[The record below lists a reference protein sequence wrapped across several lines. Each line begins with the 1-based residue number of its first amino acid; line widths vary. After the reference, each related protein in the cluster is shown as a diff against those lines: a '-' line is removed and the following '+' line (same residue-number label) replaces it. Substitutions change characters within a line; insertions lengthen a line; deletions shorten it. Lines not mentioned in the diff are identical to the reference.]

1 MNAKIK
7 KFGFP
12 LPIAGA
18 SGGSKSPSVP
28 REDPDNLQS
37 SAYVNIIDLI
47 GEGQIGGLVDNVDGD
62 SLTEKEKSI
71 FFDGT
76 RLRHTNGEL
85 NFANVSW
92 AERVGLQR
100 QDYIEGFG
108 EGVETPFYK
117 NVQLKSGIPS
127 AFTVSNPNADRVRII
142 LAVNSLLSTDRSSGD
157 TYGTS
162 VEFQIKLSVNNGP
175 YEILANKKITGK
187 TTSRYQRSFS
197 FDLPKKKA
205 DGTPITAWSFQIT
218 RTTPD
223 SNSSY
228 LQNTTFFESYSEVEL
243 TKFSYPNVALVATRF
258 SSETFSSIPKREYL
272 VDGLLIKVPSNRNKD
287 GSYTGPWDGTFKLES
302 SSNPAW
308 ILYDLLLSKRYGL
321 GEYITPEMID
331 ESRLYVIGQ
340 YCDQL
345 VDDGFGNKEPRY
357 TINCVINTRVEA
369 YDLIVD
375 ICSAFNGMAY
385 WAGHMVG
392 FTIDAPGTPQMLFN
406 NTNIVGDFSYQG
418 TSNKDRHSVA
428 VVTWNDP
435 NDDYKQVPE
444 VVEDPE
450 LIERYGIRKTEVMA
464 FGCTSRG
471 QAARYGRWLLYS
483 EHQQSETIT
492 FNVGIDAA
500 LLLPGD
506 LIYVQDRDRAGK
518 RFGGRLLDCTA
529 KQAVLDDLVDFGEFT
544 DLTLVIR
551 LEDGSLAERV
561 IASHT
566 KKTVTVSG
574 HTKEVTV
581 VEWAEA
587 LTVMPVKYALWII
600 KAAELQPV
608 IARVV
613 NVAQGEEKGTYN
625 ITAVPHNP
633 NKYQSIENDL
643 MLDVPPTSILNSRN
657 QEPPASVEIKSEII
671 TTQNVAKTR
680 LVISWKEAK
689 NAARYEVEWKRNDGN
704 WVKLPQTTSLSIE
717 VEDVYA
723 GAYTARV
730 VAYNLFGA
738 RSYPKYSTSTDVK
751 GKVGKPTNV
760 LSLTT
765 TPLLFGMKL
774 DWVYPA
780 GNSDLSHVVIE
791 VSDRADGSNPRL
803 LGNVSYPTN
812 TLTIQGLQG
821 GLDQWYRT
829 KTVDKSGNESD
840 WSNFVKGTTGN
851 DPDQVL
857 DLISGQIGESDLATE
872 LQGKIENSV
881 TVSEAAK
888 IVADNAQTAA
898 TNAQTAA
905 TDAKTAASEAQ
916 KAASSAQTQA
926 SSAQQIASEA
936 SATAANAKNAAD
948 QAVTAATSASN
959 VATTAKNAADTAK
972 AMADSASTAAAKA
985 NTTATNAQTTA
996 DNAAAAASKVASD
1009 LTSSTN
1015 QLNQKIADEA
1025 NARTTAISKLND
1037 GLTTETSQRKSED
1050 AALLSNIETY
1060 KSSTNGTLS
1069 SLQTQIN
1076 TNATNTSAN
1085 TSKITSLDS
1094 RLTTNEGK
1102 TADAIN
1108 AAAAAQQTAN
1118 TAVIN
1123 SAATASALTSLK
1135 SELSTGKGIN
1145 NIIAPFSDP
1154 QELSPYVIGASR
1166 TVALINSP
1174 MRINGK
1180 AYDVTFNA
1188 VAGSIY
1194 FGSSS
1199 VSTVNTAAA
1208 GVVSGGKRYMLSA
1221 YLKNI
1226 DPTKQAEVYFTLH
1239 WFRRTSE
1246 GAYSATQT
1254 VLVNQATNN
1263 TRVTPSNEGGTV
1275 SCKAVTAPVDAVAF
1289 AIICAGNSVYNV
1301 AGSRILIDM
1310 LMLEEVVGVDVPAST
1325 WTAGPTDLSAIK
1337 SALDANASAINN
1349 LKTRVTN
1356 AEGVITSQG
1365 DSITQLN
1372 NSVTSIN
1379 GELTKKADA
1388 TALNSLSNRVTTA
1401 EGQISSQG
1409 SAIVS
1414 LKNDLVAANNAISTK
1429 ADSSALNSLDSK
1441 VTSIDGKVASNASAI
1456 TSLKSEL
1463 STGKGANLLIAP
1475 YSDPQVVPYTLSN
1488 TGVEVSL
1495 VDSVLRTGK
1504 AYNFKNVTSNVGNYV
1519 YIGQYSNGKQ
1529 APVAVRGGSKLLF
1542 SFYAKSDV
1550 AGFIGRFALRVFNQS
1565 GANVQVV
1572 TLLWTSTQAQN
1583 VSFTTDLVKYTLYL
1597 SSPIHADGVTASILL
1612 YTGGASS
1619 TSLTPAGAILTMDKL
1634 MIEEYV
1640 GDNKEASPWV
1650 VGSADLNGIY
1660 NSLDA
1665 SASAINNLTTRM
1677 ANAEGSITS
1686 QSNSITSLR
1695 NDLATTNNVVSK
1707 KADASAL
1714 TSLDTKVT
1722 SIDGRVTNNTSA
1734 VTALQGRVTTVE
1746 NGLSTKADAS
1756 ALNNYYT
1763 KTEADS
1769 ATSGAI
1775 DKFNSQLTIGGV
1787 NVVANSE
1794 APRTS
1799 TAATNREYL
1808 LYERSAELKAF
1819 YDENLEKPITIS
1831 FEMSVPVAGPVQV
1844 YSSNGSAHQF
1854 VTSVNAVI
1862 VNQFAKYSVTVS
1874 PKAHTA
1880 STTVSTI
1887 EFYGTYGTG
1896 RIPTIRKLQIEA
1908 GTKATA
1914 WSPSPRDTKAAIDAN
1929 ASAIQ
1934 TTQTK
1939 VDNIDGRLTT
1949 ATDSITSL
1957 NSRMSAAEGNI
1968 NSANT
1973 AVGGLSTRMTSAE
1986 GKITNQGDS
1995 IAALQNSVSSISG
2008 TLANKADSSAVNNL
2022 TSRVETAEGKIS
2034 SQSGQITSLSN
2045 SLDLTNSNL
2054 NDVNVLAR
2062 LLSLGKPLRD
2072 DPTFKS
2078 TTGGLAAYALQS
2090 GSSFTRQAKSTDN
2103 PMDSAYEMLL
2113 RATTTLGSGWYP
2125 NNPTVNGGPNK
2136 AFLVKQVIKMPSGQ
2150 KLAAFNNPLG
2160 AGGYVRILGNAEG
2173 TGKFETY
2180 YSVIQCGPDANT
2192 AIQGHFRVI
2201 NSSNPPVPS
2210 ASNPVDVIL
2219 ASYEVFDVTA
2229 VNDTIPKAYSNAI
2242 AANANAINTLSNTVS
2257 QQGNT
2262 ITSHSNSITQL
2273 NNSISSIN
2281 GALSSKA
2288 DASALQ
2294 SLDSKVTL
2302 IDGKVTS
2309 NSSALTALQSSFD
2322 GLPNQ
2327 GVNLLGPEISNPV
2340 EKPTNWTSGLPFEII
2355 QSPDTVN
2362 VRAFQFTMPASS
2374 GNGTYFNIG
2383 GGQVPRQWLTEG
2395 KYIFSFV
2402 AKTVGGTPPH
2412 AIEWQLYNVDS
2423 TRLRFNI
2430 TATLTRYSGVFT
2442 VPAGGAAACMLL
2454 IGNPTGKPA
2463 GQVINIERMMLE
2475 RQVGNNTTPSAW
2487 IAGSDPTGMILS
2499 TQAKATDL
2507 FNTATSQNAATAGR
2521 VTSLESRMTTTEG
2534 NLNKKADA
2542 SALQNLDTKITNVD
2556 GKVTSNTNAI
2566 TALSST
2572 LSNATSSISMNAGNA
2587 QGDWTFFNTSGEYS
2601 IVAQADGQAGRVIQL
2616 GNNAG
2621 NDIVWMHP
2629 NNFIPFDATK
2639 TYRLRVRYRRRAGNG
2654 TIYVGV
2660 SQKTPDKALYVTTA
2674 NALSG
2679 DMGSSNYVVNAHA
2692 PAIDEWQEI
2701 VAYIKGRSAGA
2712 ASGSGSKTSP
2722 RTVSQQAGF
2731 ITPMFIANYSAQ
2743 TGIVELDY
2751 LILEDAE
2758 AIVANDA
2765 NASAISALDTKVS
2778 EVDGRLTTATNS
2790 ITSLNSRMSAAEGNI
2805 SAANSA
2811 LSGLSTR
2818 MTAAENGL
2826 TNQSNAI
2833 TNLSNSLTVTT
2844 NTANAALPK
2853 IQGGTGAAKLFR
2865 GVLVWQQNGANLTG
2879 NIVIQTP
2886 ITFTGK
2892 MFRLSLTGY
2901 NYLAAKNEINLNI
2914 GGYAYSGTSLLQHGV
2929 VNSGT
2934 MPIRVR
2940 MGIRN
2945 GTVVVILTSQA
2956 PGAYW
2961 QYPKFNIDAEIGY
2974 TTPPDSWSE
2983 GWSASFMAEADLASN
2998 GISAIIEPSLLDIST
3013 TLNATASAISN
3024 LTNTVSQQGDTITS
3038 HSNSI
3043 TTLTNKITNNDLSN
3057 LVLNPDFVDPKSD
3070 WTSGVIV
3077 DATDA
3082 APNPPSA
3089 KALRLNNRDSYYG
3102 PFVKCNVGDMFYVSA
3117 WFATPNTSA
3126 TASAVLGFNTRNSAG
3141 TYTWYSVAIKSTD
3154 KNAWGMVEGYF
3165 TVPNGMVDIRPWLQV
3180 SIAASEAAGQ
3190 QWHVTNIQVRN
3201 ITGNKKLA
3209 TDLQATSSALS
3220 TLDSKVTNIDGR
3232 VTSASN
3238 NIVSLNNSV
3247 TNINATLAQKA
3258 DATALNSLSNR
3269 VTNAEG
3275 NITSQGNSITSLT
3288 NSLAVSGKGGT
3299 NLLIKSNVVGL
3310 YDGVSYPHH
3319 TYKLGEDWEIGA
3331 KYTLIWCA
3339 EHKRGTGDNNSYLAV
3354 YAGGGSQTLQ
3364 SIVNTDGKVIS
3375 KVTFVKNSAVASGP
3389 IIHFYMINRPTADK
3403 GTIGTVYWAVLVKGD
3418 VLTTDAWIPSPYD
3431 YIPDSNANAAAITN
3445 LTNTVTQQGNTL
3457 TSHTNSITSLNNSIT
3472 SINGILNTKANT
3484 SAVSDLDSR
3493 VTDAEGKITAN
3504 TSSITSLTANLK
3516 STSNGITMSAS
3527 IDVDPDSEW
3536 IYWTKNGEVARAD
3549 DTTALGGK
3557 VYRFG
3562 NNAGNDHV
3570 NARSKAKLPFDQNKT
3585 YRIRARYRRV
3595 SGTGTIYCA
3604 VFGIAKD
3611 GVSHVNSSNTVTT
3624 DAGSSNYFVSN
3635 QAPALNVWQEVT
3647 AYVKGR
3653 AAGAATGGWTL
3664 DNPRQLPN
3672 ATAFISVQFLANYS
3686 NAAGI
3691 TELDYLIIEDAD
3703 AIAANDA
3710 TAKALSS
3717 LDTRVTTAEGKITSQ
3732 GNSITQLNNSITTIN
3747 GTLATKADSS
3757 ALTNLANRVTT
3768 TEGAIT
3774 SQGSS
3779 ITSLNASVNGLLK
3792 DVAVSDT
3799 RSTNQP
3805 PSWYWSN
3812 YPLRIVREFKQ
3823 ASVLGLTGMGT
3834 YVSLETY
3841 VYWTDASGGPIIQI
3855 ARGTD
3860 SKLTAERRSTSTSTW
3875 GSWTQ
3880 DIKTLTDGLAN
3891 KAEASALSSL
3901 DAKVSTIDGKV
3912 STQATSITNL
3922 QTTVGGHTASIQSQQ
3937 QSIDGLKS
3945 RATLKLQSGNLIGG
3959 VGIENDSKTVD
3970 FIIQA
3975 NKFAI
3980 APPSDAAAGSVA
3992 PKYAFVYQPT
4002 ATTLPNGTVVPAGL
4016 YLDNA
4021 SIGYIN
4027 AEKINASSLSAL
4039 SANLGTLTTLKDPT
4053 KPNGARMVMT
4063 GSLTTVYDDNNVAR
4077 IRLGIW

>member
-1 MNAKIK
+1 MEAVTNLQTINQAIK
-7 KFGFP
+7 DVHKAP
-12 LPIAGA
+12 KVIAGA
-18 SGGSKSPSVP
+18 GGGGGGKGGSESDDDLESKSFLS
-28 REDPDNLQS
+28 L
-37 SAYVNIIDLI
+37 IDLL
-47 GEGQIGGLVDNVDGD
+47 GEGQIGGLVDD
-62 SLTEKEKSI
+62 SPKSI
-71 FFDGT
+71 FLNDTPLVNAAGEYNFQNVTWAMLKGT
-76 RLRHTNGEL
+76 
-85 NFANVSW
+85 
-92 AERVGLQR
+92 
-100 QDYIEGFG
+100 QDQPSLGEGFDT
-108 EGVETPFYK
+108 VESSTS
-117 NVQLKSGIPS
+117 VGQLITRDSPATFSI
-127 AFTVSNPNADRVRII
+127 TDPNADRARVII
-142 LAVNSLLSTDRSSGD
+142 STPSLISTTSRGD
-157 TYGTS
+157 IVGSS
-162 VEFQIKLSVNNGP
+162 VEYKFSISLNNSHFV
-175 YEILANKKITGK
+175 EIGKGKITGK
-187 TTSRYQRSFS
+187 TRSRYQRQYEYA
-197 FDLPKKKA
+197 LPKQTE
-205 DGTPITAWSFQIT
+205 DGTRVTMWTIKIERVSPE
-218 RTTPD
+218 
-223 SNSSY
+223 SNESSTSNDIY
-228 LQNTTFFESYSEVEL
+228 LDSYSVIIGSRL
-243 TKFSYPNVALVATRF
+243 SYPNSAVFGLSI
-258 SSETFSSIPKREYL
+258 SSEQFQSIPTRSYL
-272 VDGLLIKVPSNRNKD
+272 VDGLLIRVPSNYDYKTRKYEGTWN
-287 GSYTGPWDGTFKLES
+287 GTFKLAPS
-302 SSNPAW
+302 DNPAW
-308 ILYDLLLSKRYGL
+308 ILYDVITNERYGL
-321 GEYITPEMID
+321 GQFVDPAYANPA
-331 ESRLYVIGQ
+331 RLYVIGQ
-340 YCDQL
+340 YCDEM
-345 VDDGFGNKEPRY
+345 VDDGFGGKEPRF
-357 TINCVINTRVEA
+357 TLNTVINSISDA
-369 YDLIVD
+369 YQLISD
-375 ICSAFNGMAY
+375 ITSVFNGMAY
-385 WAGHMVG
+385 WSGSQFGYMCDMP
-392 FTIDAPGTPQMLFN
+392 TQPTMLYN
-406 NTNIVGDFSYQG
+406 A
-418 TSNKDRHSVA
+418 SNVVNGEFVYSGASRKDMHSVA
-428 VVTWNDP
+428 LITWNDP
-435 NDDYKQVPE
+435 ERNYQRAVE
-444 VVEDPE
+444 YVEDPE
-450 LIERYGIRKTEVMA
+450 LIQRYGVRKAEITS

-471 QAARYGRWLLYS
+471 QAHRIGKWLLYT
-483 EHQQSETIT
+483 ERNQSRTIS
-492 FNVGIDAA
+492 FKVGVDSSFV
-500 LLLPGD
+500 LPGD
-506 LIYVQDRDRAGK
+506 VVQIADPNRSGK
-518 RFGGRLLDCTA
+518 RMGGRLIGATATSATLDSEIILNENSSIMLRLA
-529 KQAVLDDLVDFGEFT
+529 SGDFVERNIKTIGT
-544 DLTLVIR
+544 DLATGNSVINWDTALSTLPTDNAVWIVKSPE
-551 LEDGSLAERV
+551 LEPQL
-561 IASHT
+561 
-566 KKTVTVSG
+566 
-574 HTKEVTV
+574 
-581 VEWAEA
+581 
-587 LTVMPVKYALWII
+587 
-600 KAAELQPV
+600 
-608 IARVV
+608 ARVV
-613 NVAQGEEKGTYN
+613 AIGDSEDAPGTYT
-625 ITAVPHNP
+625 ITTIAHNP
-633 NKYQSIENDL
+633 SKFDFIESNIQLDSPNVTIISPSLIEATKNVEIIEEARIEQGITVRNMSINWEQVPNAVSYEVKYKKTEGNWFTLPITKGL
-643 MLDVPPTSILNSRN
+643 
-657 QEPPASVEIKSEII
+657 SVEIENVYEGEYVAQVVAISSTGSRSPATYSIPTKVNGQASVLPKLGLFKATPAMFAIDLAWEYAPGTKGVDHVEIQMSLDNSLEANFALLGTYPDPMKAHQVTGLNLSDTRWFRARLVDKFGISGEWSDVVSAAPDIDPDKVLEVISGHIDESVLDTALQEKIDTSEQ
-671 TTQNVAKTR
+671 TANAAKDAASAAQGAASAAQNVAK
-680 LVISWKEAK
+680 EA
-689 NAARYEVEWKRNDGN
+689 
-704 WVKLPQTTSLSIE
+704 QS
-717 VEDVYA
+717 
-723 GAYTARV
+723 
-730 VAYNLFGA
+730 
-738 RSYPKYSTSTDVK
+738 
-751 GKVGKPTNV
+751 
-760 LSLTT
+760 
-765 TPLLFGMKL
+765 
-774 DWVYPA
+774 
-780 GNSDLSHVVIE
+780 
-791 VSDRADGSNPRL
+791 
-803 LGNVSYPTN
+803 
-812 TLTIQGLQG
+812 
-821 GLDQWYRT
+821 
-829 KTVDKSGNESD
+829 
-840 WSNFVKGTTGN
+840 
-851 DPDQVL
+851 
-857 DLISGQIGESDLATE
+857 
-872 LQGKIENSV
+872 
-881 TVSEAAK
+881 
-888 IVADNAQTAA
+888 TAA
-898 TNAQTAA
+898 TAQNQANA
-905 TDAKTAASEAQ
+905 AKT
-916 KAASSAQTQA
+916 
-926 SSAQQIASEA
+926 
-936 SATAANAKNAAD
+936 AAD
-948 QAVTAATSASN
+948 QAVAASNQAKDTADKATSA
-959 VATTAKNAADTAK
+959 ATTAQT
-972 AMADSASTAAAKA
+972 MANSASTAAAKA
-985 NTTATNAQTTA
+985 NTAATNAQTTA
-996 DNAAAAASKVASD
+996 NNAASAASKVASD
-1009 LTSSTN
+1009 LTTSTN

-1025 NARTTAISKLND
+1025 DARTVAISNLKD
-1037 GLTTETSQRKSED
+1037 GLTTETTQRKSED
-1050 AALLSNIETY
+1050 AALLSNIETF
-1060 KSSTNGTLS
+1060 KSSTKGSLS
-1069 SLQTQIN
+1069 SLQEQIT
-1076 TNATNTSAN
+1076 TNATNTDAN
-1085 TSKITSLDS
+1085 AQKITSLDS

-1102 TADAIN
+1102 TAEA
-1108 AAAAAQQTAN
+1108 
-1118 TAVIN
+1118 IN
-1123 SAATASALTSLK
+1123 SAATAQQTASTAVDKANAAANSVTALK
-1135 SELSTGKGIN
+1135 SELSSGKGIN
-1145 NIIAPFSDP
+1145 NIVAPFSDP
-1154 QELSPYVIGASR
+1154 QELPALGGAGR
-1166 TVALINSP
+1166 TVALVDSAL
-1174 MRINGK
+1174 RRNGK
-1180 AYDVTFNA
+1180 AYK
-1188 VAGSIY
+1188 
-1194 FGSSS
+1194 
-1199 VSTVNTAAA
+1199 VSFTAAA
-1208 GVVSGGKRYMLSA
+1208 HY
-1221 YLKNI
+1221 
-1226 DPTKQAEVYFTLH
+1226 VYFGTAQAALAPSQMAMQVEAGRAYTFSAWLKALSTAVPSFRFNIM
-1239 WFRRTSE
+1239 WFIRDPSTGNITTNAGIIFPQGQTDSYVAPNANGQRYSFKPVNSPANTI
-1246 GAYSATQT
+1246 GATVYVVGNPSGPSAG
-1254 VLVNQATNN
+1254 
-1263 TRVTPSNEGGTV
+1263 E
-1275 SCKAVTAPVDAVAF
+1275 
-1289 AIICAGNSVYNV
+1289 Y
-1301 AGSRILIDM
+1301 LIDM
-1310 LMLEEVVGVDVPAST
+1310 LMLEESVGSEKPAST
-1325 WTAGPTDLSAIK
+1325 WTAGPADLNAIK
-1337 SALDANASAINN
+1337 NALDTNAVAINN
-1349 LKTRVTN
+1349 LTTRVSN
-1356 AEGVITSQG
+1356 DEGKITSQG
-1365 DSITQLN
+1365 NSITQLN
-1372 NSVTSIN
+1372 NSINTIN
-1379 GELTKKADA
+1379 GTLSNKADA
-1388 TALNSLSNRVTTA
+1388 TALNALTTRVSNA

-1409 SAIVS
+1409 SSIVS
-1414 LKNDLVAANNAISTK
+1414 LQNDLASTNKAVSTK

-1441 VTSIDGKVASNASAI
+1441 V
-1456 TSLKSEL
+1456 SE
-1463 STGKGANLLIAP
+1463 
-1475 YSDPQVVPYTLSN
+1475 
-1488 TGVEVSL
+1488 
-1495 VDSVLRTGK
+1495 
-1504 AYNFKNVTSNVGNYV
+1504 
-1519 YIGQYSNGKQ
+1519 
-1529 APVAVRGGSKLLF
+1529 
-1542 SFYAKSDV
+1542 
-1550 AGFIGRFALRVFNQS
+1550 
-1565 GANVQVV
+1565 
-1572 TLLWTSTQAQN
+1572 
-1583 VSFTTDLVKYTLYL
+1583 
-1597 SSPIHADGVTASILL
+1597 
-1612 YTGGASS
+1612 
-1619 TSLTPAGAILTMDKL
+1619 
-1634 MIEEYV
+1634 
-1640 GDNKEASPWV
+1640 
-1650 VGSADLNGIY
+1650 
-1660 NSLDA
+1660 
-1665 SASAINNLTTRM
+1665 
-1677 ANAEGSITS
+1677 
-1686 QSNSITSLR
+1686 
-1695 NDLATTNNVVSK
+1695 
-1707 KADASAL
+1707 
-1714 TSLDTKVT
+1714 
-1722 SIDGRVTNNTSA
+1722 IDGRVTSTANA
-1734 VTALQGRVTTVE
+1734 VTSLQGSVSSIE
-1746 NGLSTKADAS
+1746 KGLSTKADAS

-1769 ATSGAI
+1769 AASGAI

-1854 VTSVNAVI
+1854 VTSVNAII

-1957 NSRMSAAEGNI
+1957 NSRMSTAEGNI
-1968 NSANT
+1968 NSTNT
-1973 AVGGLSTRMTSAE
+1973 AVGGLSTRMATAE
-1986 GKITNQGDS
+1986 GKITNQSDS
-1995 IAALQNSVSSISG
+1995 IASLQNSVTSING

-2062 LLSLGKPLRD
+2062 LLSLGKPLRE
-2072 DPTFKS
+2072 DPTFK
-2078 TTGGLAAYALQS
+2078 TTSSGGLSAYNFPAGTS
-2090 GSSFTRQAKSTDN
+2090 WIKQAKSTDN
-2103 PMDSAYEMLL
+2103 PTGSTHEMLIK
-2113 RATTTLGSGWYP
+2113 ATQALGGGWYP
-2125 NNPTVNGGPNK
+2125 TAPTLVLTANK
-2136 AFLVKQVIKMPSGQ
+2136 TFLIKQIIKMPVGTR
-2150 KLAAFNNPLG
+2150 LLPVGNTTG
-2160 AGGYVRILGNAEG
+2160 TGGYIRILGNDLG

-2180 YSVIQCGPDANT
+2180 YSVVQGGSDLSSS
-2192 AIQGHFRVI
+2192 IQGHFRVI
-2201 NSSNPPVPS
+2201 AGTNPPVPTVDS
-2210 ASNPVDVIL
+2210 PVFVIL

-2229 VNDTIPKAYSNAI
+2229 VNDTIPKAYSDAI
-2242 AANANAINTLSNTVS
+2242 AANANAINTISNAVS

-2262 ITSHSNSITQL
+2262 IASHSNSITQL
-2273 NNSISSIN
+2273 NNSITSIN
-2281 GALSSKA
+2281 GALSNKA

-2309 NSSALTALQSSFD
+2309 NSSALTALQSSFE
-2322 GLPNQ
+2322 GIPNQ
-2327 GVNLLGPEISNPV
+2327 GVNLLGPEISNPI
-2340 EKPTNWTSGLPFEII
+2340 EKPNWISGLPFEVI

-2362 VRAFQFTMPASS
+2362 VRAFQFTMTANTTS
-2374 GNGTYFNIG
+2374 GTYFNIG

-2402 AKTVGGTPPH
+2402 AKTVDGAPPH
-2412 AIEWQLYNVDS
+2412 PIDWVMYNVS
-2423 TRLRFNI
+2423 TTRQRFNI
-2430 TATLTRYSGVFT
+2430 TATLTRYSAVFT

-2454 IGNPTGKPA
+2454 YGNPAGKPA

-2475 RQVGNNTTPSAW
+2475 RQVGNNTTPSTW
-2487 IAGSDPTGMILS
+2487 IAGSDPTGMIIS

-2507 FNTATSQNAATAGR
+2507 FNTATNQNNATAGR

-2534 NLNKKADA
+2534 NLSKKADA
-2542 SALQNLDTKITNVD
+2542 SALQNLDTKVTNVD

-2566 TALSST
+2566 TSLNSA

-2886 ITFTGK
+2886 ITFTNK

-2940 MGIRN
+2940 MGVRN
-2945 GTVVVILTSQA
+2945 GTVVIILTSQA

-2961 QYPKFNIDAEIGY
+2961 QYPKFNIDTEIGY
-2974 TTPPDSWSE
+2974 TTPPDSWSV
-2983 GWSASFMAEADLASN
+2983 GWSASFMAESDLASN

-3024 LTNTVSQQGDTITS
+3024 LTNTVSQQGNTITS
-3038 HSNSI
+3038 QSNSI

-3082 APNPPSA
+3082 APNPPSP

-3431 YIPDSNANAAAITN
+3431 YIPDSNANAAAIAN
-3445 LTNTVTQQGNTL
+3445 LTNTVSQQGNTITSNSSSITSLTNQIGNTKSYSLVTFRNGSAVGMPKAAGVYTGNNTRLYGFGRGLNLIVFKNGDVESCTQYDTYGDIVSACNAIYAAIKALASGTYFAIVGTDNIGSVGNSNPNTDLRALLLACGAGDTYFRSWNWNALPIFVGRKDLDAGNGILGMFDSTVPNQWIEYPLSFVNGVPVGLGDSRTLTTQLDANASAISSLSNTVTQQGKDIA
-3457 TSHTNSITSLNNSIT
+3457 SHSSSITSLNNSIT
-3472 SINGILNTKANT
+3472 N
-3484 SAVSDLDSR
+3484 
-3493 VTDAEGKITAN
+3493 
-3504 TSSITSLTANLK
+3504 
-3516 STSNGITMSAS
+3516 
-3527 IDVDPDSEW
+3527 
-3536 IYWTKNGEVARAD
+3536 
-3549 DTTALGGK
+3549 
-3557 VYRFG
+3557 
-3562 NNAGNDHV
+3562 
-3570 NARSKAKLPFDQNKT
+3570 
-3585 YRIRARYRRV
+3585 
-3595 SGTGTIYCA
+3595 
-3604 VFGIAKD
+3604 
-3611 GVSHVNSSNTVTT
+3611 
-3624 DAGSSNYFVSN
+3624 
-3635 QAPALNVWQEVT
+3635 
-3647 AYVKGR
+3647 
-3653 AAGAATGGWTL
+3653 
-3664 DNPRQLPN
+3664 
-3672 ATAFISVQFLANYS
+3672 
-3686 NAAGI
+3686 
-3691 TELDYLIIEDAD
+3691 
-3703 AIAANDA
+3703 
-3710 TAKALSS
+3710 
-3717 LDTRVTTAEGKITSQ
+3717 
-3732 GNSITQLNNSITTIN
+3732 IN

-3880 DIKTLTDGLAN
+3880 DIKTLSDGLAN
-3891 KAEASALSSL
+3891 KAEASAVNTL

-3912 STQATSITNL
+3912 STQASNIVSL
-3922 QTTVGGHTASIQSQQ
+3922 QTAVGGNTSAISEQSKSIDGIRNIKTITIDNNGVMSGYGLISDLVNGKVTSTFGVNADNFYIGPPSGGKKPFLVTTTNTTVNGVTYPPGTWIDTAYIATASIKSAHIQDAAITTAKIADAA
-3937 QSIDGLKS
+3937 IDTAKIKDAAITNAKIADL
-3945 RATLKLQSGNLIGG
+3945 
-3959 VGIENDSKTVD
+3959 TVD
-3970 FIIQA
+3970 TIKIKDNAITVATVAENTQA
-3975 NKFAI
+3975 SKI
-3980 APPSDAAAGSVA
+3980 LTPSSSTFDACQV
-3992 PKYAFVYQPT
+3992 
-4002 ATTLPNGTVVPAGL
+4002 TVVTSGTNFVKIDVSPFLYAWNKYSSPQI
-4016 YLDNA
+4016 YLD
-4021 SIGYIN
+4021 IYRDDTLI
-4027 AEKINASSLSAL
+4027 KTF
-4039 SANLGTLTTLKDPT
+4039 NLPWIQSTEVFKDRSWT
-4053 KPNGARMVMT
+4053 EG
-4063 GSLTTVYDDNNVAR
+4063 GSYDVLYNIVVY
-4077 IRLGIW
+4077 

>member
-175 YEILANKKITGK
+175 YEILATKKITGK

-369 YDLIVD
+369 YDFIVD

-551 LEDGSLAERV
+551 LEDGSLAERE

-881 TVSEAAK
+881 NVSEAAK

-926 SSAQQIASEA
+926 SSAQQTASEA

-948 QAVTAATSASN
+948 QAVTAANQAKTAADN
-959 VATTAKNAADTAK
+959 TATTAATA
-972 AMADSASTAAAKA
+972 SSTASK
-985 NTTATNAQTTA
+985 AQTTA
-996 DNAAAAASKVASD
+996 NDAAAAASKVASD
-1009 LTSSTN
+1009 LTTSTN
-1015 QLNQKIADEA
+1015 QLNKKIADETD
-1025 NARTTAISKLND
+1025 ARTVAISKLND
-1037 GLTTETSQRKSED
+1037 GLTIETSQRKTED

-1085 TSKITSLDS
+1085 TSKISSLDS

-1108 AAAAAQQTAN
+1108 AAATAQQTASSAVDKAN
-1118 TAVIN
+1118 AVANSVTA
-1123 SAATASALTSLK
+1123 LK
-1135 SELSTGKGIN
+1135 SELSSGKGIN
-1145 NIIAPFSDP
+1145 NIVAPFSDP
-1154 QELSPYVIGASR
+1154 QELPALGGASR
-1166 TVALINSP
+1166 TVALVDSAL
-1174 MRINGK
+1174 RRNGK
-1180 AYDVTFNA
+1180 AYK
-1188 VAGSIY
+1188 
-1194 FGSSS
+1194 
-1199 VSTVNTAAA
+1199 VSFTAAA
-1208 GVVSGGKRYMLSA
+1208 HY
-1221 YLKNI
+1221 
-1226 DPTKQAEVYFTLH
+1226 VYFGTAQAALAPSQMAMQVEAGRAYTFSVWLKALSTAVPSFRFNIL
-1239 WFRRTSE
+1239 WFIRDPSTGNITTNAGIIFPQGQTDSYIAPNANGQRYSFRPVNSPANAI
-1246 GAYSATQT
+1246 GATVYVVGNPSGPSAG
-1254 VLVNQATNN
+1254 
-1263 TRVTPSNEGGTV
+1263 E
-1275 SCKAVTAPVDAVAF
+1275 
-1289 AIICAGNSVYNV
+1289 Y
-1301 AGSRILIDM
+1301 LIDM
-1310 LMLEEVVGVDVPAST
+1310 LMLEESVGSEKPAST
-1325 WTAGPTDLSAIK
+1325 WTAGPADLNAIK
-1337 SALDANASAINN
+1337 NALDTNAVAINN
-1349 LKTRVTN
+1349 LITRVSN
-1356 AEGVITSQG
+1356 NEGKITSQG
-1365 DSITQLN
+1365 NLITQLN
-1372 NSVTSIN
+1372 NSINTIN
-1379 GELTKKADA
+1379 GTLSNKADA
-1388 TALNSLSNRVTTA
+1388 TALNALTTRVSNA

-1409 SAIVS
+1409 SSIVS
-1414 LKNDLVAANNAISTK
+1414 LQNDLASTNKAVSTK

-1441 VTSIDGKVASNASAI
+1441 V
-1456 TSLKSEL
+1456 SE
-1463 STGKGANLLIAP
+1463 
-1475 YSDPQVVPYTLSN
+1475 
-1488 TGVEVSL
+1488 
-1495 VDSVLRTGK
+1495 
-1504 AYNFKNVTSNVGNYV
+1504 
-1519 YIGQYSNGKQ
+1519 
-1529 APVAVRGGSKLLF
+1529 
-1542 SFYAKSDV
+1542 
-1550 AGFIGRFALRVFNQS
+1550 
-1565 GANVQVV
+1565 
-1572 TLLWTSTQAQN
+1572 
-1583 VSFTTDLVKYTLYL
+1583 
-1597 SSPIHADGVTASILL
+1597 
-1612 YTGGASS
+1612 
-1619 TSLTPAGAILTMDKL
+1619 
-1634 MIEEYV
+1634 
-1640 GDNKEASPWV
+1640 
-1650 VGSADLNGIY
+1650 
-1660 NSLDA
+1660 
-1665 SASAINNLTTRM
+1665 
-1677 ANAEGSITS
+1677 
-1686 QSNSITSLR
+1686 
-1695 NDLATTNNVVSK
+1695 
-1707 KADASAL
+1707 
-1714 TSLDTKVT
+1714 
-1722 SIDGRVTNNTSA
+1722 IDGRVTSNANA
-1734 VTALQGRVTTVE
+1734 VTSLQGSVSSIE
-1746 NGLSTKADAS
+1746 KGLSTKADAS

-1769 ATSGAI
+1769 AASGAI

-1854 VTSVNAVI
+1854 VTSVNAII

-1957 NSRMSAAEGNI
+1957 NSRMSTAEGNI
-1968 NSANT
+1968 NSTNT
-1973 AVGGLSTRMTSAE
+1973 AVGGLSTRMATAE
-1986 GKITNQGDS
+1986 GKITNQSDS
-1995 IAALQNSVSSISG
+1995 IASLQNSVTSING

-2072 DPTFKS
+2072 DPTFK
-2078 TTGGLAAYALQS
+2078 TTSAGGLSAY
-2090 GSSFTRQAKSTDN
+2090 SFPAGTSWVKQTKSTDN
-2103 PMDSAYEMLL
+2103 PTGSTHEMLIK
-2113 RATTTLGSGWYP
+2113 ATQALGGGWYP
-2125 NNPTVNGGPNK
+2125 TAPTLVLTANK
-2136 AFLVKQVIKMPSGQ
+2136 TFLIKQIIKMPVGT
-2150 KLAAFNNPLG
+2150 KLQAIGNATG
-2160 AGGYVRILGNAEG
+2160 TGGYIRILGNDLG

-2180 YSVIQCGPDANT
+2180 YSVVQGGADLSGST
-2192 AIQGHFRVI
+2192 IQGHFRVI
-2201 NSSNPPVPS
+2201 AGTNPPVPTVD
-2210 ASNPVDVIL
+2210 NPVFVIL

-2229 VNDTIPKAYSNAI
+2229 VNDTIPKAYSDAI

-2309 NSSALTALQSSFD
+2309 NSSALTALQSSFE
-2322 GLPNQ
+2322 GIPNQ
-2327 GVNLLGPEISNPV
+2327 GVNLLGPEISNPI
-2340 EKPTNWTSGLPFEII
+2340 EKPNWISGLPFEVI

-2362 VRAFQFTMPASS
+2362 VRAFQFTMPANTTS
-2374 GNGTYFNIG
+2374 GTYFNIG

-2395 KYIFSFV
+2395 TYIFSFV

-2507 FNTATSQNAATAGR
+2507 FNTATNQNSATANR
-2521 VTSLESRMTTTEG
+2521 VTSLESRMMTTEG
-2534 NLNKKADA
+2534 NLSKKADA
-2542 SALQNLDTKITNVD
+2542 SALQNLDTKVTNVD

-2587 QGDWTFFNTSGEYS
+2587 QSDWTFFNTSGEYS

-3299 NLLIKSNVVGL
+3299 NLIIKSNVVGL

-3431 YIPDSNANAAAITN
+3431 YIPDSNANAATITN

-3595 SGTGTIYCA
+3595 SGTGTVYCA

-3624 DAGSSNYFVSN
+3624 DAGSSNYFVTN
-3635 QAPALNVWQEVT
+3635 QAPALNAWQEVT

-3747 GTLATKADSS
+3747 GTLSSKADSS

-3768 TEGAIT
+3768 AENSIT

-3779 ITSLNASVNGLLK
+3779 ITSLNSSVSGILK
-3792 DVAVSDT
+3792 DIEVTDT

-3812 YPLRIVREFKQ
+3812 YPKRIVREFKQ
-3823 ASVLGLTGMGT
+3823 ASTLGLTGMGT

>member
-18 SGGSKSPSVP
+18 SGGSKRPSVP

-162 VEFQIKLSVNNGP
+162 VEFQIKLSVNNGS

-1060 KSSTNGTLS
+1060 KSSTNDTLS

-1108 AAAAAQQTAN
+1108 AAATAQQTASSAVDKAN
-1118 TAVIN
+1118 AVANSVTA
-1123 SAATASALTSLK
+1123 LK
-1135 SELSTGKGIN
+1135 SELSSGKGIN
-1145 NIIAPFSDP
+1145 NIVAPFSDP
-1154 QELSPYVIGASR
+1154 QELPALGGASR
-1166 TVALINSP
+1166 TVALVDSAL
-1174 MRINGK
+1174 RRNGK
-1180 AYDVTFNA
+1180 AYK
-1188 VAGSIY
+1188 
-1194 FGSSS
+1194 
-1199 VSTVNTAAA
+1199 VSFTAAA
-1208 GVVSGGKRYMLSA
+1208 HY
-1221 YLKNI
+1221 
-1226 DPTKQAEVYFTLH
+1226 VYFGTAQAALAPSQMAMQVEAGRAYTFSVWLKALSTAVPSFRFNIL
-1239 WFRRTSE
+1239 WFIRDPSTGNITTNAGIIFPQGQTDSYIAPNANGQRYSFRPVNSPANAI
-1246 GAYSATQT
+1246 GATVYVVGNPSGPSAG
-1254 VLVNQATNN
+1254 
-1263 TRVTPSNEGGTV
+1263 E
-1275 SCKAVTAPVDAVAF
+1275 
-1289 AIICAGNSVYNV
+1289 Y
-1301 AGSRILIDM
+1301 LIDM
-1310 LMLEEVVGVDVPAST
+1310 LMLEESVGSEKPAST
-1325 WTAGPTDLSAIK
+1325 WTAGPADLNAIK
-1337 SALDANASAINN
+1337 NALDTNAVAINN
-1349 LKTRVTN
+1349 LTTRVSN
-1356 AEGVITSQG
+1356 NEGKITSQG
-1365 DSITQLN
+1365 NLITQLN
-1372 NSVTSIN
+1372 NSINTIN
-1379 GELTKKADA
+1379 GTLSNKADA
-1388 TALNSLSNRVTTA
+1388 TALNALTTRVSNA

-1409 SAIVS
+1409 SSIVS
-1414 LKNDLVAANNAISTK
+1414 LQNDLASTNKAVSTK

-1441 VTSIDGKVASNASAI
+1441 V
-1456 TSLKSEL
+1456 SE
-1463 STGKGANLLIAP
+1463 
-1475 YSDPQVVPYTLSN
+1475 
-1488 TGVEVSL
+1488 
-1495 VDSVLRTGK
+1495 
-1504 AYNFKNVTSNVGNYV
+1504 
-1519 YIGQYSNGKQ
+1519 
-1529 APVAVRGGSKLLF
+1529 
-1542 SFYAKSDV
+1542 
-1550 AGFIGRFALRVFNQS
+1550 
-1565 GANVQVV
+1565 
-1572 TLLWTSTQAQN
+1572 
-1583 VSFTTDLVKYTLYL
+1583 
-1597 SSPIHADGVTASILL
+1597 
-1612 YTGGASS
+1612 
-1619 TSLTPAGAILTMDKL
+1619 
-1634 MIEEYV
+1634 
-1640 GDNKEASPWV
+1640 
-1650 VGSADLNGIY
+1650 
-1660 NSLDA
+1660 
-1665 SASAINNLTTRM
+1665 
-1677 ANAEGSITS
+1677 
-1686 QSNSITSLR
+1686 
-1695 NDLATTNNVVSK
+1695 
-1707 KADASAL
+1707 
-1714 TSLDTKVT
+1714 
-1722 SIDGRVTNNTSA
+1722 IDGRVTSNANA
-1734 VTALQGRVTTVE
+1734 VTSLQGRVTTVE

-1799 TAATNREYL
+1799 TAATNKEYL
-1808 LYERSAELKAF
+1808 LYERSAELKTF

-1854 VTSVNAVI
+1854 VTSVNAII

-1957 NSRMSAAEGNI
+1957 NSRMSTAEGNI
-1968 NSANT
+1968 NSTNT
-1973 AVGGLSTRMTSAE
+1973 AVGGLSTRMATAE
-1986 GKITNQGDS
+1986 GKITNQSDS
-1995 IAALQNSVSSISG
+1995 IASLQNSVTSING

-2072 DPTFKS
+2072 DPTFK
-2078 TTGGLAAYALQS
+2078 TTSAGGLSAYNFPAGTS
-2090 GSSFTRQAKSTDN
+2090 WIKQAKSTDN
-2103 PMDSAYEMLL
+2103 PTGSTNEMLIK
-2113 RATTTLGSGWYP
+2113 ATQALGGGWYP
-2125 NNPTVNGGPNK
+2125 TSPTLVLTANK
-2136 AFLVKQVIKMPSGQ
+2136 TFLIKQIIKMPVGT
-2150 KLAAFNNPLG
+2150 KLQAIGNATG
-2160 AGGYVRILGNAEG
+2160 TGGYIRILGNDLG

-2180 YSVIQCGPDANT
+2180 YSVVQGGADLSGST
-2192 AIQGHFRVI
+2192 IQGHFRVI
-2201 NSSNPPVPS
+2201 AGTNPPVPTVD
-2210 ASNPVDVIL
+2210 NPVFVIL

-2229 VNDTIPKAYSNAI
+2229 VNDTIPKAYSDAI
-2242 AANANAINTLSNTVS
+2242 AANANAINTLSNTVT

-2262 ITSHSNSITQL
+2262 IASHSNSITQL
-2273 NNSISSIN
+2273 NNSITSIN
-2281 GALSSKA
+2281 GALSNKA

-2395 KYIFSFV
+2395 TYIFSFV
-2402 AKTVGGTPPH
+2402 AKTVGGTTPH

-2507 FNTATSQNAATAGR
+2507 FNTATNQNNATAGR

-2542 SALQNLDTKITNVD
+2542 SALQNLDTKVTNVD

-2639 TYRLRVRYRRRAGNG
+2639 TYRLRARYRRRAGIG
-2654 TIYVGV
+2654 TIYLGV

-2886 ITFTGK
+2886 ITFTNK

-2940 MGIRN
+2940 MGVRN
-2945 GTVVVILTSQA
+2945 GTVVIILTSQA

-2974 TTPPDSWSE
+2974 TTPPDEWMN

-3024 LTNTVSQQGDTITS
+3024 LTNTVSQQGNTITS
-3038 HSNSI
+3038 QSNSI

-3082 APNPPSA
+3082 APNPPSP

-3117 WFATPNTSA
+3117 WFATPNTSVI
-3126 TASAVLGFNTRNSAG
+3126 ASAVLGFNTRNSAG
-3141 TYTWYSVAIKSTD
+3141 TYTWYSVAVKSTD

-3165 TVPNGMVDIRPWLQV
+3165 TVPNGMVEIRPWLQV

-3431 YIPDSNANAAAITN
+3431 YIPDSNANAAAIAN
-3445 LTNTVTQQGNTL
+3445 LTNTVSQQGNTITSNSSSITSLTNQIGNTKSYSLVTFRNGSAVGMPKAAGVYTGNNTRLYGFGRGLNLIVFKNGDVESCTQYDTYGDIVSACNAIYAAIKALASGTYFAIVGTDNIGSVGNSNPNTDLRALLLACGAGDTYFRSWNWNALPIFVGRKDLDAGNGILGMFDSTVPNQWIEYPLSFVNGVPVGLGDSRTLTTQLDANASAISSLSNTVTQQGKDIA
-3457 TSHTNSITSLNNSIT
+3457 SHSSSITSLNNSIT
-3472 SINGILNTKANT
+3472 N
-3484 SAVSDLDSR
+3484 
-3493 VTDAEGKITAN
+3493 
-3504 TSSITSLTANLK
+3504 
-3516 STSNGITMSAS
+3516 
-3527 IDVDPDSEW
+3527 
-3536 IYWTKNGEVARAD
+3536 
-3549 DTTALGGK
+3549 
-3557 VYRFG
+3557 
-3562 NNAGNDHV
+3562 
-3570 NARSKAKLPFDQNKT
+3570 
-3585 YRIRARYRRV
+3585 
-3595 SGTGTIYCA
+3595 
-3604 VFGIAKD
+3604 
-3611 GVSHVNSSNTVTT
+3611 
-3624 DAGSSNYFVSN
+3624 
-3635 QAPALNVWQEVT
+3635 
-3647 AYVKGR
+3647 
-3653 AAGAATGGWTL
+3653 
-3664 DNPRQLPN
+3664 
-3672 ATAFISVQFLANYS
+3672 
-3686 NAAGI
+3686 
-3691 TELDYLIIEDAD
+3691 
-3703 AIAANDA
+3703 
-3710 TAKALSS
+3710 
-3717 LDTRVTTAEGKITSQ
+3717 
-3732 GNSITQLNNSITTIN
+3732 IN

-3768 TEGAIT
+3768 TEGEIT

-4039 SANLGTLTTLKDPT
+4039 SATLGTITTYRDPS
-4053 KPNGARMVMT
+4053 KPNGARMVLT
-4063 GSLTTVYDDNNVAR
+4063 GSLITVYDDNNTVR
-4077 IRLGIW
+4077 VRLGLW

>member
-18 SGGSKSPSVP
+18 SGGSKRPSVP

-1060 KSSTNGTLS
+1060 KSSTNDTLS

-1118 TAVIN
+1118 TAVDKANAVAN
-1123 SAATASALTSLK
+1123 SVTALK
-1135 SELSTGKGIN
+1135 SELSSGKGIN
-1145 NIIAPFSDP
+1145 NIVAPFSDP
-1154 QELSPYVIGASR
+1154 QELPALGGASR
-1166 TVALINSP
+1166 TVALVDSAL
-1174 MRINGK
+1174 RRNGK
-1180 AYDVTFNA
+1180 AYK
-1188 VAGSIY
+1188 
-1194 FGSSS
+1194 
-1199 VSTVNTAAA
+1199 VSFTAAA
-1208 GVVSGGKRYMLSA
+1208 HY
-1221 YLKNI
+1221 
-1226 DPTKQAEVYFTLH
+1226 VYFGTAQAALAPSQMAMQVEAGRAYTFSVWLKALSTAVPSFRFNIL
-1239 WFRRTSE
+1239 WFIRDPSTGNITTNAGIIFPQGQTDSYIAPNANGQRYSFRPVNSPANAI
-1246 GAYSATQT
+1246 GATVYVVGNPSGPSAG
-1254 VLVNQATNN
+1254 
-1263 TRVTPSNEGGTV
+1263 E
-1275 SCKAVTAPVDAVAF
+1275 
-1289 AIICAGNSVYNV
+1289 Y
-1301 AGSRILIDM
+1301 LIDM
-1310 LMLEEVVGVDVPAST
+1310 LMLEESVGSEKPAST
-1325 WTAGPTDLSAIK
+1325 WTAGPADLNAIK
-1337 SALDANASAINN
+1337 NALDTNAVAINN
-1349 LKTRVTN
+1349 LTTRVSN
-1356 AEGVITSQG
+1356 NEGKITSQG
-1365 DSITQLN
+1365 NLITQLN
-1372 NSVTSIN
+1372 NSINTIN
-1379 GELTKKADA
+1379 GTLSNKADA
-1388 TALNSLSNRVTTA
+1388 TALNALTTRVSNA

-1409 SAIVS
+1409 SSIVS
-1414 LKNDLVAANNAISTK
+1414 LQNDLASTNKAVSTK

-1441 VTSIDGKVASNASAI
+1441 V
-1456 TSLKSEL
+1456 SE
-1463 STGKGANLLIAP
+1463 
-1475 YSDPQVVPYTLSN
+1475 
-1488 TGVEVSL
+1488 
-1495 VDSVLRTGK
+1495 
-1504 AYNFKNVTSNVGNYV
+1504 
-1519 YIGQYSNGKQ
+1519 
-1529 APVAVRGGSKLLF
+1529 
-1542 SFYAKSDV
+1542 
-1550 AGFIGRFALRVFNQS
+1550 
-1565 GANVQVV
+1565 
-1572 TLLWTSTQAQN
+1572 
-1583 VSFTTDLVKYTLYL
+1583 
-1597 SSPIHADGVTASILL
+1597 
-1612 YTGGASS
+1612 
-1619 TSLTPAGAILTMDKL
+1619 
-1634 MIEEYV
+1634 
-1640 GDNKEASPWV
+1640 
-1650 VGSADLNGIY
+1650 
-1660 NSLDA
+1660 
-1665 SASAINNLTTRM
+1665 
-1677 ANAEGSITS
+1677 
-1686 QSNSITSLR
+1686 
-1695 NDLATTNNVVSK
+1695 
-1707 KADASAL
+1707 
-1714 TSLDTKVT
+1714 
-1722 SIDGRVTNNTSA
+1722 IDGRVTSTANA

-1769 ATSGAI
+1769 AASGAI

-1854 VTSVNAVI
+1854 VTSVNAII

-1914 WSPSPRDTKAAIDAN
+1914 WSPSPRDTQAALDAN

-1934 TTQTK
+1934 NTQTK
-1939 VDNIDGRLTT
+1939 VENIDGRLTT

-1973 AVGGLSTRMTSAE
+1973 AVGGLSTRMATAE
-1986 GKITNQGDS
+1986 GKITNQSDS
-1995 IAALQNSVSSISG
+1995 IASLQNSVTSING

-2072 DPTFKS
+2072 DPTFK
-2078 TTGGLAAYALQS
+2078 TTSAGGLSAYNFPAGTS
-2090 GSSFTRQAKSTDN
+2090 WIKQAKSTDN
-2103 PMDSAYEMLL
+2103 PTGSTHEMLIK
-2113 RATTTLGSGWYP
+2113 ATQALGGGWYP
-2125 NNPTVNGGPNK
+2125 TAPTLVLTANK
-2136 AFLVKQVIKMPSGQ
+2136 TFLIKQIIKMPVGT
-2150 KLAAFNNPLG
+2150 KLQAIGNATG
-2160 AGGYVRILGNAEG
+2160 TGGFIRILGNDLG

-2180 YSVIQCGPDANT
+2180 YSVVQGGADLNGST
-2192 AIQGHFRVI
+2192 IQGHFRVI
-2201 NSSNPPVPS
+2201 AGTNPPVPTVD
-2210 ASNPVDVIL
+2210 NPVFVIL

-2229 VNDTIPKAYSNAI
+2229 VNDTIPKAYSDAI
-2242 AANANAINTLSNTVS
+2242 AANANAINTLSNTVT

-2273 NNSISSIN
+2273 NNSITSIN
-2281 GALSSKA
+2281 GSLANKA
-2288 DASALQ
+2288 ESSALQ
-2294 SLDSKVTL
+2294 SLDSKVTT

-2309 NSSALTALQSSFD
+2309 NTSALTALQSSFD

-2340 EKPTNWTSGLPFEII
+2340 EKPTNWASGLAFDVIP
-2355 QSPDTVN
+2355 SPDTPN
-2362 VRAFQFTMPASS
+2362 VRAFQFTMPAAS
-2374 GNGTYFNIG
+2374 GSGTYFNING
-2383 GGQVPRQWLTEG
+2383 GMFSRQWLTGG

-2402 AKTVGGTPPH
+2402 AKTVGGSSPH
-2412 AIEWQLYNVDS
+2412 PVEWQLYPADGL
-2423 TRLRFNI
+2423 RQRFNI
-2430 TATLTRYSGVFT
+2430 TETLTRYSGVFT
-2442 VPAGGAAACMLL
+2442 VPASGAAVCMLL

-2542 SALQNLDTKITNVD
+2542 SALQNLDTKVTNVD

-2639 TYRLRVRYRRRAGNG
+2639 TYRLRARYRRRAGTG
-2654 TIYVGV
+2654 TIYLGV

-2758 AIVANDA
+2758 AIVGNDA

-2886 ITFTGK
+2886 ITFTNK

-2940 MGIRN
+2940 MGVRN
-2945 GTVVVILTSQA
+2945 GTVVIILTSQA

-2974 TTPPDSWSE
+2974 TTPPDEWMN

-3024 LTNTVSQQGDTITS
+3024 LTNTVSQQGNTITS
-3038 HSNSI
+3038 QSNSI

-3082 APNPPSA
+3082 APNPPSP

-3431 YIPDSNANAAAITN
+3431 YIPDSNANASAIANLANTVSQQGNTITSNSSSITSLTNQIGNTKSYSLVTFRNGSAVGMPKAAGVYTGNNTRLYGFGRGLNLIVFKNGDVESCTQYDTYGDIVSACNAIYAAIKALASGTYFAIVGTDN
-3445 LTNTVTQQGNTL
+3445 IGSVGNSNPNTDLRALLLACGAGDTYFRSWNWNALPIFVGRKDLDAGNGILGMFDSTVPNQWIEYPLSFVNGVPVGLGDSRTLTTQLDANASAISSLSNTVTQQGKDIA
-3457 TSHTNSITSLNNSIT
+3457 SHSSSITSLNNSIT
-3472 SINGILNTKANT
+3472 N
-3484 SAVSDLDSR
+3484 
-3493 VTDAEGKITAN
+3493 
-3504 TSSITSLTANLK
+3504 
-3516 STSNGITMSAS
+3516 
-3527 IDVDPDSEW
+3527 
-3536 IYWTKNGEVARAD
+3536 
-3549 DTTALGGK
+3549 
-3557 VYRFG
+3557 
-3562 NNAGNDHV
+3562 
-3570 NARSKAKLPFDQNKT
+3570 
-3585 YRIRARYRRV
+3585 
-3595 SGTGTIYCA
+3595 
-3604 VFGIAKD
+3604 
-3611 GVSHVNSSNTVTT
+3611 
-3624 DAGSSNYFVSN
+3624 
-3635 QAPALNVWQEVT
+3635 
-3647 AYVKGR
+3647 
-3653 AAGAATGGWTL
+3653 
-3664 DNPRQLPN
+3664 
-3672 ATAFISVQFLANYS
+3672 
-3686 NAAGI
+3686 
-3691 TELDYLIIEDAD
+3691 
-3703 AIAANDA
+3703 
-3710 TAKALSS
+3710 
-3717 LDTRVTTAEGKITSQ
+3717 
-3732 GNSITQLNNSITTIN
+3732 IN

-3980 APPSDAAAGSVA
+3980 APPSNAAAGSVA

-4039 SANLGTLTTLKDPT
+4039 SATLGTITTYRDPS
-4053 KPNGARMVMT
+4053 KPNGARMVLT
-4063 GSLTTVYDDNNVAR
+4063 GSLITVYDDNNTVR
-4077 IRLGIW
+4077 VRLGLW